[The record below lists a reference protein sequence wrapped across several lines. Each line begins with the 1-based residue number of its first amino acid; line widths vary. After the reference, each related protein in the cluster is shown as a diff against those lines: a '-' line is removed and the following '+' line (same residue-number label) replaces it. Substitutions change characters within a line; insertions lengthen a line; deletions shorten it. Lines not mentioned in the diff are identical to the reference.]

1 LRVSAV
7 NRLGW
12 TCVALIAIMIVLAI
26 PLRCLPRAVGVAAGS
41 SCGGAALGLS
51 LAMVTRTRQPLA
63 IYAWLA
69 AAGLSFYP
77 LFAGWPPA
85 DSWDLT
91 PWHGAPEF
99 LNNYFDLLRPA
110 AYLLAMPYPFARLGQ
125 HAPDRVG
132 SGPSDED
139 L

>member
-26 PLRCLPRAVGVAAGS
+26 PLRCLPRAVCVAAGS

-51 LAMVTRTRQPLA
+51 LAMVTRTRRPLA

-77 LFAGWPPA
+77 LFAGCGMA
-85 DSWDLT
+85 
-91 PWHGAPEF
+91 H
-99 LNNYFDLLRPA
+99 
-110 AYLLAMPYPFARLGQ
+110 
-125 HAPDRVG
+125 
-132 SGPSDED
+132 PSF
-139 L
+139 